1 MLLRRT
7 GEQPLSFTQNMRLS
21 LSPNMGLSLGL
32 PLPPWDWRRW
42 VRLPTHEIRPD
53 GCTIKGNINP
63 KGRRI
68 YHVPG
73 SASYGQTIIDESKGE
88 RWFCSDDEARAAG
101 WVKP

>member
-32 PLPPWDWRRW
+32 PLPPWDWRRG

-53 GCTIKGNINP
+53 GCTIKGNINA

-73 SASYGQTIIDESKGE
+73 SASCTSLGLILPMNVNSTCTS
-88 RWFCSDDEARAAG
+88 RTT
-101 WVKP
+101 